1 MMIVLQCMGAYITFK
16 RDTLPDFL
24 IWKMLVESEYVV
36 RLEPGTTNYGGAN
49 IGANNGYVTLRPLEE
64 YKTELTFGVK

>member
-49 IGANNGYVTLRPLEE
+49 IGAMTPPTDASMLSFISS
-64 YKTELTFGVK
+64 TM